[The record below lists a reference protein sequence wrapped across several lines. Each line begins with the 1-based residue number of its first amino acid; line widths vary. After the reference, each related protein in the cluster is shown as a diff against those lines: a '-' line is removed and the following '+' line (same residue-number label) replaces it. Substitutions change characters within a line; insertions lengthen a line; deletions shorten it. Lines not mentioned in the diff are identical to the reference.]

1 MQRRH
6 FETAS
11 HAGDGPLAGAG
22 EEVIVSLPVSLS
34 LLEDGGWV
42 QVQVGGQQSR
52 LGVLQPD
59 GEWGQLH

>member
-6 FETAS
+6 FEAAS

-22 EEVIVSLPVSLS
+22 EEVVVSLPVRLS
-34 LLEDGGWV
+34 LLEDGGRV
-42 QVQVGGQQSR
+42 QVQVGGQQCR

-59 GEWGQLH
+59 GERGQLQ

>member
-6 FETAS
+6 LETAS

-22 EEVIVSLPVSLS
+22 EEVIVSLPVCPP
-34 LLEDGGWV
+34 LLENRGRV

-59 GEWGQLH
+59 GEWGQLQ